1 MKFGPITNPDTNK
14 TMDIIVGWKNVSDK
28 TKIKLGLLTILTG
41 FMIEKVVETAFEAG
55 AEAYDNSQDHTF
67 RVLGLIVEN

>member
-41 FMIEKVVETAFEAG
+41 VMIEKVVETAFEAG
-55 AEAYDNSQDHTF
+55 AEAYDNSQGHTF